1 MHSGEANMDSEYI
14 QRHLGKCLADGL
26 AEVAEQRP
34 VNPILYLAHWLLKNN
49 ANVQED
55 REKKARSALLEQEQ
69 AKARGEELHQEKL
82 GEEELNIN
90 EALEEKISE
99 MEASGSDSPKPA
111 PTGAAEEDKPNT
123 RPENQQGEDEQE
135 VTDTVASPGSAE
147 GEPVEEASS
156 PLTETLSN
164 EVGGESRSD
173 QAEEEQ
179 HDNDEEEK
187 TEEGSTNQAGDKHKE
202 ELAEDETDKPADS
215 SLVESPLKADDLK
228 PEETFSTEQQETHN
242 SSSPAPQDTEKAGH
256 TGETPDGSAEGT
268 VTLQEDQE
276 RSPTDKD
283 NAEEKEE
290 ENDTDHI

>member
-1 MHSGEANMDSEYI
+1 MDSEYI

-90 EALEEKISE
+90 EALEEK
-99 MEASGSDSPKPA
+99 
-111 PTGAAEEDKPNT
+111 
-123 RPENQQGEDEQE
+123 
-135 VTDTVASPGSAE
+135 VTDTVASPGSTE

-164 EVGGESRSD
+164 EVRGESRSD

-202 ELAEDETDKPADS
+202 EKLAEDETDKPADS
-215 SLVESPLKADDLK
+215 GPVESPLKADDLK
-228 PEETFSTEQQETHN
+228 PEETFSTEQQETRN
-242 SSSPAPQDTEKAGH
+242 TSSPAPQDTEKAGH